1 MNMQNL
7 APAAEKDGVTGKR
20 KWFQRRKPEPLPL
33 VEVRLDQDKVR
44 QVLWKEIRRRAK
56 VQIEEE
62 RLHDGIGYREVD
74 FDDLPNMVI
83 QSRFEDITRVTGT
96 MATAELLAK
105 MLRWT
110 RGQTLE
116 TYARA
121 FATEVVFPF
130 HDREFREYCL
140 TILLDALDPLRW
152 NLSDTLYLL
161 SDVLLFRDY
170 GFVATNPGLMYTPVS
185 NALREIGVP
194 QEIIIQVSNAYEG
207 YTTRDRALQKLYAP
221 VSLFRPWKDAKR
233 IPSRQDVYKAMVSY
247 YRDEIL
253 RQIDA
258 ITSEELR
265 TLTHY
270 QSEA

>member
-1 MNMQNL
+1 
-7 APAAEKDGVTGKR
+7 
-20 KWFQRRKPEPLPL
+20 
-33 VEVRLDQDKVR
+33 
-44 QVLWKEIRRRAK
+44 
-56 VQIEEE
+56 
-62 RLHDGIGYREVD
+62 
-74 FDDLPNMVI
+74 
-83 QSRFEDITRVTGT
+83 
-96 MATAELLAK
+96 
-105 MLRWT
+105 
-110 RGQTLE
+110 
-116 TYARA
+116 
-121 FATEVVFPF
+121 
-130 HDREFREYCL
+130 
-140 TILLDALDPLRW
+140 
-152 NLSDTLYLL
+152 
-161 SDVLLFRDY
+161 
-170 GFVATNPGLMYTPVS
+170 MYTPVS